1 MPHYLKHCQ
10 NRKQKVRRNCTLLWN
25 IVRAISQVNEYI
37 FCETKGVFVA
47 QLSKLSPRHSYKPGL
62 GNGGRITWS
71 LKLRIY
77 YTDCSTSWKHTLSN
91 IGKHHSM
98 EPLSR
103 LQTSCNYSTSPPSK
117 LTIRGHPCKYGRQF
131 VVIIDQHH
139 QHSCNYTTQN
149 GNKRSNLKRYQ
160 KHGNYCCHSATT
172 APIKPYGV
180 ILCQVTCALQPSS
193 LLWLPTLARV
203 SIVMQWSM

>member
-117 LTIRGHPCKYGRQF
+117 LTIRCHWPARPTFIQL
-131 VVIIDQHH
+131 H
-139 QHSCNYTTQN
+139 TTQN
-149 GNKRSNLKRYQ
+149 GNKCSNLKRYQ

-203 SIVMQWSM
+203 SIVMQWSI